1 MKKWII
7 LISVL
12 LIGLTLTNLDIFNKT
27 STTEDKTLEVQES
40 KEELDGLWNVYDHV
54 SINHDGTI
62 LELLEEIKTNS
73 NFEINL
79 DISEEALAS
88 MNERFTLIVD
98 MKVYEIIGLVS
109 QSIGLKTVIS
119 DDYKE
124 VLIHD

>member
-12 LIGLTLTNLDIFNKT
+12 LIGITIVNLDVFNKT
-27 STTEDKTLEVQES
+27 STTEDKTLEIQENN
-40 KEELDGLWNVYDHV
+40 EGLNDLWNIDDHI

-62 LELLEEIKTNS
+62 LELLEEIKANS
-73 NFEINL
+73 SFEINL
-79 DISEEALAS
+79 DISEETLGS
-88 MNERFTLIVD
+88 LNERFTLVVD
-98 MKVYEIIGLVS
+98 MKVYEIISLVS

-119 DDYKE
+119 DDFKE

>member
-12 LIGLTLTNLDIFNKT
+12 LIGLTLANLDIFNKT
-27 STTEDKTLEVQES
+27 STTEDKTLEVQEN

>member
-12 LIGLTLTNLDIFNKT
+12 LIGLTLANLDIFNKT

-88 MNERFTLIVD
+88 MNERFTLVVD

>member
-12 LIGLTLTNLDIFNKT
+12 LIGLTLANLDIFNKT

>member
-12 LIGLTLTNLDIFNKT
+12 LIGITLVNLDVFNKT
-27 STTEDKTLEVQES
+27 STTEDKTLEIQEN
-40 KEELDGLWNVYDHV
+40 KEGLNDLWNIDDHV

-62 LELLEEIKTNS
+62 LELLEEIKANS
-73 NFEINL
+73 SFEINL
-79 DISEEALAS
+79 DISEETLGS
-88 MNERFTLIVD
+88 LNEKFTLVVD
-98 MKVYEIIGLVS
+98 MKVYEIISLVS

-119 DDYKE
+119 DDLKE

>member
-12 LIGLTLTNLDIFNKT
+12 LIGITLVNLDVFNKT
-27 STTEDKTLEVQES
+27 STTEDKTLEIQEN
-40 KEELDGLWNVYDHV
+40 KEGLNDLWNIDDHV

-62 LELLEEIKTNS
+62 LELLEEIKANS
-73 NFEINL
+73 SFEINL
-79 DISEEALAS
+79 DISEETLGS
-88 MNERFTLIVD
+88 LNERFTLVVD
-98 MKVYEIIGLVS
+98 MKVYEIISLVS

-119 DDYKE
+119 DDFKE

>member
-12 LIGLTLTNLDIFNKT
+12 LIGITLVNLDVFNKT
-27 STTEDKTLEVQES
+27 STTEDKTLEIQEN
-40 KEELDGLWNVYDHV
+40 KEGLNDLWNIDDHV

-62 LELLEEIKTNS
+62 LELLEEIKANS
-73 NFEINL
+73 SFEINL
-79 DISEEALAS
+79 DISEETLGS
-88 MNERFTLIVD
+88 LNEKFTLVVD
-98 MKVYEIIGLVS
+98 MKVYEIISLVS

-119 DDYKE
+119 DDFKE

>member
-12 LIGLTLTNLDIFNKT
+12 LIGITLVNLDVFNKT
-27 STTEDKTLEVQES
+27 STTEDKTLEIQENN
-40 KEELDGLWNVYDHV
+40 EGLNDLWNIDDHI

-62 LELLEEIKTNS
+62 LELLEEIKANS
-73 NFEINL
+73 SFEINL
-79 DISEEALAS
+79 DISEETLGS
-88 MNERFTLIVD
+88 LNERFTLVVD
-98 MKVYEIIGLVS
+98 MKVYEIISLVS

-119 DDYKE
+119 DDFKE

>member
-12 LIGLTLTNLDIFNKT
+12 LIGLTLANLDIFNKT
-27 STTEDKTLEVQES
+27 STTEDKTLEVQEN

-88 MNERFTLIVD
+88 MNERFTLVVD

>member
-12 LIGLTLTNLDIFNKT
+12 LIGLTLANLDIFNKT
-27 STTEDKTLEVQES
+27 STTEDKTLEVQEN

-73 NFEINL
+73 NFEI
-79 DISEEALAS
+79 
-88 MNERFTLIVD
+88 
-98 MKVYEIIGLVS
+98 K
-109 QSIGLKTVIS
+109 
-119 DDYKE
+119 
-124 VLIHD
+124 

>member
-12 LIGLTLTNLDIFNKT
+12 LIGITLVNLDVFNKT
-27 STTEDKTLEVQES
+27 STTEDKTLEIQEN
-40 KEELDGLWNVYDHV
+40 KEGLNDLWNIDDHV

-73 NFEINL
+73 SFEINL
-79 DISEEALAS
+79 DISEETLGS
-88 MNERFTLIVD
+88 LNERFTLVVD
-98 MKVYEIIGLVS
+98 MKVYEIISLVS

-119 DDYKE
+119 DDFKE

>member
-12 LIGLTLTNLDIFNKT
+12 LIGLTLANLDIFNKT
-27 STTEDKTLEVQES
+27 STTEDKTLEVQEN

-79 DISEEALAS
+79 DISEEALAN

>member
-12 LIGLTLTNLDIFNKT
+12 LIGLTLANLDIFNKT

-88 MNERFTLIVD
+88 MNERFTLVVD

-119 DDYKE
+119 DDFKE

>member
-12 LIGLTLTNLDIFNKT
+12 LIGLTLANLDIFNKT
-27 STTEDKTLEVQES
+27 STTEDKTLEIQEN

-88 MNERFTLIVD
+88 MNERFTLVVD

-119 DDYKE
+119 DDFKE

>member
-12 LIGLTLTNLDIFNKT
+12 LIGLTLANLDIFNKT
-27 STTEDKTLEVQES
+27 STTEDKTLEIQEN

-88 MNERFTLIVD
+88 MNERFTLVVD